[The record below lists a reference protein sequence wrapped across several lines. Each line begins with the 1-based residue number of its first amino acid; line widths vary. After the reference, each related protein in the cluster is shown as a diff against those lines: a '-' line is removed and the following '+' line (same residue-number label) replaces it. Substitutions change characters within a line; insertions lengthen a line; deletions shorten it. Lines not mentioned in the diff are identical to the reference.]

1 MSTLG
6 DMKARIALEIVRNDL
21 AVQIANAIT
30 DAIEMYQGDRFYF
43 NEPTLL
49 TEPTW
54 NTVIGR
60 ATYGFADSGDIKS
73 GLHIDF
79 LTYVQGGTTFTITR
93 RSVLEVQQAN
103 QLGLIAGPPDIYCY
117 AGQTIALSPVPD
129 QVYPI
134 SMFGHLVTAAPVSDV
149 ETNNPWM
156 NDAEMLIRCRAKF
169 ELATH
174 VTRNDKMATAMSP
187 DVDGGPGGHPGAT
200 FRAWSDL
207 KDITTKKKS
216 LGRIQAMPF

>member
-6 DMKARIALEIVRNDL
+6 DMKARIALEIVRSDL

-60 ATYGFADSGDIKS
+60 ATYGVADSADIKS

-79 LTYVQGGTTFTITR
+79 LTYVETAFDIGAVGDAIGR
-93 RSVLEVQQAN
+93 AAN
-103 QLGLIAGPPDIYCY
+103 
-117 AGQTIALSPVPD
+117 
-129 QVYPI
+129 
-134 SMFGHLVTAAPVSDV
+134 H
-149 ETNNPWM
+149 
-156 NDAEMLIRCRAKF
+156 
-169 ELATH
+169 
-174 VTRNDKMATAMSP
+174 
-187 DVDGGPGGHPGAT
+187 
-200 FRAWSDL
+200 
-207 KDITTKKKS
+207 
-216 LGRIQAMPF
+216 